1 MLCSLFMVRVS
12 FLGSL
17 PVPILWQFILISPEF
32 IWKFRRMWK
41 ERVWEQWGKNVTK
54 PHHTRPSTAASWW
67 SNVTWAIR
75 PWPSDHARFRCA
87 SFLRIPYLIH
97 CLWNVSPRVTCKRSL
112 ASAPSLFIRKCS
124 GLTWL
129 PPSVTVDK
137 NPTSQCLLFIV
148 IEQNW
153 WNSWRR
159 LPFLLSSVWITNLKH
174 SLWKLTGHSVV
185 YHSRWRLRLLLF
197 LYCISHNGD
206 WTRVSSKREKQAC

>member
-129 PPSVTVDK
+129 PLRVRH
-137 NPTSQCLLFIV
+137 QCLLLLNRTDGTDDDVFP
-148 IEQNW
+148 
-153 WNSWRR
+153 
-159 LPFLLSSVWITNLKH
+159 LLLSSVRIANVIH
-174 SLWKLTGHSVV
+174 SLW
-185 YHSRWRLRLLLF
+185 
-197 LYCISHNGD
+197 
-206 WTRVSSKREKQAC
+206 